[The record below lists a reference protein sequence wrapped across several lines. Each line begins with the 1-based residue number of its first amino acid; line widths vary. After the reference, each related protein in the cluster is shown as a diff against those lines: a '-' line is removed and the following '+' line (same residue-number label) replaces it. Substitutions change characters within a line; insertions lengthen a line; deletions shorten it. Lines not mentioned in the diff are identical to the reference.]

1 MGCSV
6 SCMSGKI
13 RKIYHGTDPEGSI
26 VGRRVAND
34 FKILIVILDY
44 LPLKDLI
51 RSSQS
56 NK

>member
-13 RKIYHGTDPEGSI
+13 RKIYHGTDPEGSL

-34 FKILIVILDY
+34 FKILIIILDY